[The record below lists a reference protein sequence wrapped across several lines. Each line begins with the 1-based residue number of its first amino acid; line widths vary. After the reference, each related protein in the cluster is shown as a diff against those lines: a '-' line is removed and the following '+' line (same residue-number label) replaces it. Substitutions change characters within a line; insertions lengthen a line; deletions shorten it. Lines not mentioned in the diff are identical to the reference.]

1 MQGLLLAAIL
11 IILLLCG
18 CSINGQNVIP
28 GEITGRV
35 YLDED
40 ADSQCDECGCDF
52 FLEGIIIQLYEGNCG
67 GVIQQTTQT
76 DPEGT
81 FIFTGLIPGEY
92 CVYPKVK
99 TICEGYKPTT
109 PIQQNVRVISG
120 ESAEIPWFGFDYNL
134 DVNNYLFSM
143 TIK

>member
-1 MQGLLLAAIL
+1 MKKIWQQSTDTSSVQMQGLLLAAIL

-52 FLEGIIIQLYEGNCG
+52 FLEG
-67 GVIQQTTQT
+67 
-76 DPEGT
+76 
-81 FIFTGLIPGEY
+81 
-92 CVYPKVK
+92 
-99 TICEGYKPTT
+99 
-109 PIQQNVRVISG
+109 
-120 ESAEIPWFGFDYNL
+120 
-134 DVNNYLFSM
+134 
-143 TIK
+143 